1 VTAAYFA
8 VTGQCRVR
16 LFRPGHY
23 VVPEIRPQGFTN
35 VTTGSLDSQALVQ
48 QPRKAPPMGRALRIL
63 LGLVLIVY
71 TVPVYF
77 QVPMR
82 LAVGAWL
89 LVLGLIGV
97 YSLIH
102 IVVSRRIVAF
112 GSFLGAVVAF
122 GLLVALYAAGASV
135 LPILGHGMGQLAAAT
150 FLGISLVVAGV
161 RAAPGCELMAIPTVF
176 FGKHT
181 ELACLIFSPLDKL
194 ERKLRSKRGVS
205 PPLRF
210 G

>member
-1 VTAAYFA
+1 VYFA
-8 VTGQCRVR
+8 VTDLYRVR

-23 VVPEIRPQGFTN
+23 VVPEILPQGYTN
-35 VTTGSLDSQALVQ
+35 VTTGSLDSQASVQ
-48 QPRKAPPMGRALRIL
+48 QPSKAPPIGRALRIL

-77 QVPMR
+77 QVLMR
-82 LAVGAWL
+82 IAVGAWL
-89 LVLGLIGV
+89 LLLGLIGI

-102 IVVSRRIVAF
+102 IVMSRRIVAF
-112 GSFLGAVVAF
+112 GPFLGAIVAN
-122 GLLVALYAAGASV
+122 GLLVALYVAGTSG
-135 LPILGHGMGQLAAAT
+135 LPILGHGKGQLAAVT
-150 FLGISLVVAGV
+150 FLGTSLVVAGV
-161 RAAPGCELMAIPTVF
+161 RALPGCELMAIPGMF

-205 PPLRF
+205 QPLRF